1 MASTTSF
8 LRTGSCLVRTMTT
21 MNRPILMSHTKS
33 LSALTKI
40 SLPINNNVPRLSAVS
55 ARSMA
60 TNGDQELTK
69 FLAQEI
75 QTEKKNSRALP
86 KLDGWNVKTQ
96 GSEVTLTKDLGG
108 GEQVVITLNVNHT
121 VDSVQP
127 DDGSEEVR
135 DMRVCFIVK
144 QIGHICV
151 IFRCLR

>member
-40 SLPINNNVPRLSAVS
+40 SLPINNIVPRLSAVS

-60 TNGDQELTK
+60 TNGDQELIK
-69 FLAQEI
+69 FLATEI

-121 VDSVQP
+121 VDSAQP

-135 DMRVCFIVK
+135 
-144 QIGHICV
+144 G
-151 IFRCLR
+151 L